1 MAHYIFEIGVAPH
14 VFYGQC
20 NGLCTCI
27 HDGEADRVTAMT
39 GGAVMLKFNNYFELL
54 MIDIKGFVALSS
66 DPLAKPADSYA
77 SILFF
82 FWKNNSI
89 GQL

>member
-1 MAHYIFEIGVAPH
+1 MVNSMAHYIFEIGVAPH

-39 GGAVMLKFNNYFELL
+39 GGAVMLKLNSYF
-54 MIDIKGFVALSS
+54 
-66 DPLAKPADSYA
+66 
-77 SILFF
+77 
-82 FWKNNSI
+82 
-89 GQL
+89 